1 MKTIKQFLGGIILCL
16 CEVAIG
22 ILLLVNP
29 VGFTA
34 GIITVCGIALILC
47 GIGSIIGYFRKDAE
61 EAAASQSLMK
71 GLVLLLAGGFCALK
85 TEWII
90 ATFPLMT
97 LVYGVVILISG
108 MGKVQWTADMLRA
121 KNKKW
126 FFAAISAAVSVIC
139 AVVILRS
146 PFTSTAALWIFTGVS
161 LICEAILD
169 MVTFLLSGRKNQ
181 ADDVTTEIEGEEVTE
196 A

>member
-34 GIITVCGIALILC
+34 GIITAFGIVLGLW
-47 GIGSIIGYFRKDAE
+47 GIGSIIGYFRQDAE

-71 GLVLLLAGGFCALK
+71 GLVLLLAGGFCVLK
-85 TEWII
+85 KAWII
-90 ATFPLMT
+90 AAFPVMT

-126 FFAAISAAVSVIC
+126 FFAAISAVVSIIC

-169 MVTFLLSGRKNQ
+169 MVTFLISGRKNK
-181 ADDVTTEIEGEEVTE
+181 ADEEITEIEGEEVAE

>member
-1 MKTIKQFLGGIILCL
+1 MKAIKQFLGGIILCL

-34 GIITVCGIALILC
+34 GIITACGIVLILW

-61 EAAASQSLMK
+61 EATTSQGMLK
-71 GLVLLLAGGFCALK
+71 GLMLLLVGGFCALK
-85 TEWII
+85 NEWII

-108 MGKVQWTADMLRA
+108 LGKIQWTVDMLRA
-121 KNKKW
+121 KDKKW

-146 PFTSTAALWIFTGVS
+146 PFASTAALWIFTGVS

-169 MVTFLLSGRKNQ
+169 MVTFLLSGRKNKENEE
-181 ADDVTTEIEGEEVTE
+181 VIETEDEEVTE